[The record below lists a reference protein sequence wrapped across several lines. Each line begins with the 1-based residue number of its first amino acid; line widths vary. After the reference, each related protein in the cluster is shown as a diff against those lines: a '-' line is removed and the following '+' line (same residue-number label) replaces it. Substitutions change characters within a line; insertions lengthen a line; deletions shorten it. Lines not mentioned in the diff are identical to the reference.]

1 MSKLAELSIALLS
14 FYSLSFFFS
23 LSPHKGCIREAAKR
37 HFLRG
42 EGEGGK
48 GLLNLK
54 KYPEIY
60 LGPISSR
67 GGGLRP

>member
-42 EGEGGK
+42 EGKNTLFAASLTVMILPGS
-48 GLLNLK
+48 
-54 KYPEIY
+54 YPQENFIFA
-60 LGPISSR
+60 INI
-67 GGGLRP
+67 